1 MPQEI
6 TLEDVLLWIHRNS
19 DDIEA
24 MSKVSLAAYPYSRK
38 YKERYPD
45 HDGDVSTGAD

>member
-19 DDIEA
+19 DDMEA
-24 MSKVSLAAYPYSRK
+24 MSKVSLTAYPYSRK
-38 YKERYPD
+38 YKERYPQ
-45 HDGDVSTGAD
+45 HDSDISPGAD

>member
-1 MPQEI
+1 MNDEI

-19 DDIEA
+19 ENTDA

-38 YKERYPD
+38 YKDRYPD
-45 HDGDVSTGAD
+45 HDGDVSTGSD